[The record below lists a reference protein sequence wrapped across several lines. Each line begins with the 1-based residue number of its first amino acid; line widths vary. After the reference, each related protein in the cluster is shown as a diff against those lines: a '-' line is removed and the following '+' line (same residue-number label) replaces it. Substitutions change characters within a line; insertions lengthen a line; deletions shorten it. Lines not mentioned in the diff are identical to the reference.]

1 MFGLDPNDNVW
12 VVEDEGELYRLNMR
26 TGDVT
31 EYSVPPVDG
40 IYDIEADSQGRAI
53 IDVWGNG
60 FFRVFDPRTET
71 HTDYPTPTPA
81 SGPRRGVMDSQ
92 DRHWVAL
99 YWAGLLAMFD
109 PNTGEVKEY
118 PLIPD
123 TEPFG
128 PPFPSPYSVAIDEKN
143 QFVWTSDFN
152 SSRIYLFDINTET
165 MTELF
170 MPEPYEV
177 RDVTVDEHADRPT
190 LWIPSYRPPSKIVKV
205 QLR

>member
-1 MFGLDPNDNVW
+1 
-12 VVEDEGELYRLNMR
+12 
-26 TGDVT
+26 
-31 EYSVPPVDG
+31 
-40 IYDIEADSQGRAI
+40 
-53 IDVWGNG
+53 
-60 FFRVFDPRTET
+60 
-71 HTDYPTPTPA
+71 
-81 SGPRRGVMDSQ
+81 
-92 DRHWVAL
+92 
-99 YWAGLLAMFD
+99 MFD

-190 LWIPSYRPPSKIVKV
+190 LWIPSYQEACSCR
-205 QLR
+205 